1 MRNYFILKQE
11 NQLNNLENINNN
23 INIINNTNYINNLYQ
38 FNFGDIS
45 KDICLNNEQVVDSL
59 RYFNLSPSISD
70 SEEDLDNISIIKN
83 RGVNDFIFLEK
94 IIYIKDIIGCYNH

>member
-1 MRNYFILKQE
+1 M
-11 NQLNNLENINNN
+11 
-23 INIINNTNYINNLYQ
+23 
-38 FNFGDIS
+38 
-45 KDICLNNEQVVDSL
+45 DSL